1 MKKVLTALSLC
12 LLCMTVSAQSESSDE
27 QEVKGKTKTETTTG
41 SGLKKGSRNI
51 IEIGGG
57 LGTEDSKNNFSIN
70 LTMGYQFAPYFFMG
84 LGVGGHLHTNYS
96 YYTGSYCIGKD
107 NKFALPIFLD
117 LRSDFTD
124 TRTTPF
130 IDVKMGYSP
139 VDLSGFYASFSI
151 GARFR
156 IKDSHNLS
164 VSTGIERQDA
174 DPSGTTDFFLR
185 AGVDF

>member
-27 QEVKGKTKTETTTG
+27 QEVKEKTKTETTTG

-174 DPSGTTDFFLR
+174 DLSDTTDFFLR